1 MFNPMETQI
10 HNYYLLKE
18 NRETDQMINN
28 IRTLLANNDADKVE
42 LALQLMQNGGVPPQ
56 LITYLFVL
64 SRLHPEYHIREA
76 SQALYYDWA
85 SESLKKFI
93 AKYYNKMAEW
103 TSDETNVSQCL
114 EKIYLHKDIDAVD
127 LGNLWVKFRGKG
139 NLFRL
144 KNKIEPVPQVLQSLY
159 NPHSKT
165 LTLSDLQLTR
175 LPEEVTMF
183 DIENLYID
191 GNFFKKLPR
200 SFYQLKKLRYINYYW
215 TPLKKSTLA
224 KLRKYYPHI
233 TLKAY
238 PISENFEE
246 VPVLEKL

>member
-1 MFNPMETQI
+1 MFNPMET
-10 HNYYLLKE
+10 HNYYLLQE
-18 NRETDQMINN
+18 NAETDQMIHN
-28 IRTLLANNDADKVE
+28 IRDLLANDDADKVA
-42 LALQLMQNGGVPPQ
+42 LALNLMQNGGVPSQ
-56 LITYLFVL
+56 LITYTFVL
-64 SRLHPEYHIREA
+64 SRLHPEYHIREQ
-76 SQALYYDWA
+76 SQALYYNWA

-114 EKIYLHKDIDAVD
+114 EKIYLHNDINAID
-127 LGNLWVKFRGKG
+127 LGNLWVRFRGKG
-139 NLFRL
+139 NLFRM
-144 KNKIEPVPQVLQSLY
+144 KNKIEPVTQVLRSLY
-159 NPHSKT
+159 NAQSKT

-175 LPEEVTMF
+175 LPEEVTLF

-191 GNFFKKLPR
+191 GNLFKKLPR
-200 SFYQLKKLRYINYYW
+200 SFYQLKQLRYINYYW

-224 KLRKYYPHI
+224 KLRKHYPHI

-246 VPVLEKL
+246 TPVLAKA

>member
-1 MFNPMETQI
+1 METHI
-10 HNYYLLKE
+10 KNYYLLK
-18 NRETDQMINN
+18 NNSETDQMITN
-28 IRTLLANNDADKVE
+28 IRSLLSNSDSDKVE
-42 LALQLMQNGGVPPQ
+42 LALNLLQNGGVPKQ

-64 SRLHPEYHIREA
+64 SRLHPEYHIRDQ
-76 SQALYYDWA
+76 SQVLYYNWA

-114 EKIYLHKDIDAVD
+114 ERIHLHNDIDAVD
-127 LGNLWVKFRGKG
+127 LGQLWVKFRGKG

-144 KNKIEPVPQVLQSLY
+144 KNKVESVTEVLQSLY
-159 NPHSKT
+159 NPTTKT

-175 LPEEVTMF
+175 LPEEVTLF

-191 GNFFKKLPR
+191 GNLFKKLPR
-200 SFYQLKKLRYINYYW
+200 SFYQFKRLRYINYYW
-215 TPLKKSTLA
+215 TPLKKSTLL
-224 KLRKYYPHI
+224 KIKKHYPQI

-246 VPVLEKL
+246 ALVLEQ